1 MTVAMIGKQLC
12 ILKYTSGS
20 VLKTSGVKKIAT
32 CEIQPYCYE
41 RLLNDTDR

>member
-20 VLKTSGVKKIAT
+20 VLKTSGVKKL
-32 CEIQPYCYE
+32 QPVKFSHTVMKGY
-41 RLLNDTDR
+41 